1 MEQTAIWAPNRLPPS
16 ILALLGDWSAA
27 AETFTS
33 AAHRMATAHVG
44 TGDSPNTPVGAS

>member
-1 MEQTAIWAPNRLPPS
+1 M
-16 ILALLGDWSAA
+16 LGDWSAA